1 MSSLITGERDIF
13 FCYILATIMVLIN
26 FSKINK
32 SQILLLVVCAL
43 FLIPISSRYKNILYI
58 NDDDKVSKSAELP
71 IIAQIFFSGEFLAG
85 GRNLETILQ
94 YEEPKRYGM
103 SLINDITRAI
113 IPPFIVQVENSV
125 GWFAYKYHYNLV
137 RIGQG
142 LGFSII
148 AEGYLNFGFAGIFL
162 WFTVISIIIIVLHNK
177 TGNQYVLL
185 LYVFMIPNFIYA
197 IRGDFS
203 TILSPMV
210 KQIIIPIIF
219 LKIISYIYYETI
231 ISNRRS

>member
-26 FSKINK
+26 YSKINK
-32 SQILLLVVCAL
+32 PQILLLVVCAL
-43 FLIPISSRYKNILYI
+43 FLIPISSHYKNILYI
-58 NDDDKVSKSAELP
+58 NDKVSKSAELP
-71 IIAQIFFSGEFLAG
+71 IMTQIFFNGEFLAG

-113 IPPFIVQVENSV
+113 IPPFIMQVENSI

-148 AEGYLNFGFAGIFL
+148 AEGYLNFGFTGIFL
-162 WFTVISIIIIVLHNK
+162 WFIIISIIIIVLHNK
-177 TGNQYVLL
+177 IGNQYVLL

-203 TILSPMV
+203 TILSPMF

-219 LKIISYIYYETI
+219 LKIISYIHHETI
-231 ISNRRS
+231 VSNRRS